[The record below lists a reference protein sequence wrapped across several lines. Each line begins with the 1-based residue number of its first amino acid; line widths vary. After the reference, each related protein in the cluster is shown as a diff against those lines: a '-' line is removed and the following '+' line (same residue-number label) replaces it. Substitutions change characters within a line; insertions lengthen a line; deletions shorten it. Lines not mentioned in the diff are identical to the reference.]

1 MVSLYSFFLL
11 ENRDKMSRG
20 DYKKRAGKKKYTMGT
35 MTRQGV
41 EKSLSEV
48 TAAAF
53 KRNYPV
59 PPTAQDTPLTHKV
72 KMYHNSFY
80 IAGETT
86 RPLDQA
92 LFFCNICVV
101 F

>member
-1 MVSLYSFFLL
+1 
-11 ENRDKMSRG
+11 MSRG

-92 LFFCNICVV
+92 LFFFLQHLRGVLGQ
-101 F
+101 